1 MNTKSM
7 NKKVQATWH
16 KAAILLPLL
25 LILAACAT
33 PPAAAPAA
41 PAATAAPAAPEA
53 TSATEATATP
63 AAAAAAPAAPAEAPA
78 PQSGGRLQVVL
89 DRGNLIC
96 GVNGS
101 VPGFGFLQSDG
112 SYAGFDVDFCKAV
125 AAAVL
130 GDAEAVEY
138 RPASASERFTLLTT
152 GEIDVLFRNSTWTLT
167 RDSAEVGA
175 EFMPVNFY
183 DGQGM
188 MVRADSGIES
198 LEDMEGATICVLGG
212 TTTELNLTDAF
223 RRLEIDFTPVVFEDA
238 DATAAAYDD
247 RRCDGYTTD
256 KSGLVA
262 NRTRMQNPDEHVI
275 LDVTMSK
282 EPLAGA
288 VAQGDAQWA
297 DAVRWTVYGLIS
309 AEELGVTSENVDEM
323 LNSEDPNIRR
333 LLGVEGDLGAKL
345 GLPNDFVAAAVRATG
360 NYGEIYNRNLG
371 PDTPFAL
378 PRGLNELYTN
388 GGIQYA
394 MPLR

>member
-1 MNTKSM
+1 MNQIFRKLTL
-7 NKKVQATWH
+7 
-16 KAAILLPLL
+16 LLPAT
-25 LILAACAT
+25 LIMAACTAT
-33 PPAAAPAA
+33 PAAPAAAPAA
-41 PAATAAPAAPEA
+41 PAAEAPAAAAPAD
-53 TSATEATATP
+53 
-63 AAAAAAPAAPAEAPA
+63 AAAAPAAPAA
-78 PQSGGRLQVVL
+78 QSGNRLQIVQ
-89 DRGNLIC
+89 DRGSVIC
-96 GVNGS
+96 GVNNQL
-101 VPGFGFLQSDG
+101 PGFGFLETDG

-138 RPASASERFTLLTT
+138 RYASGTDRFTLVST
-152 GEIDVLFRNSTWTLT
+152 GEVDVLFRNSTWSLT
-167 RDSAEVGA
+167 RDSAEVA
-175 EFMPVNFY
+175 MEFMPVNFY

-198 LEDMEGATICVLGG
+198 LEDMEGATVCVQSG
-212 TTTELNLTDAF
+212 TTTELNLADNF
-223 RRLEIDFTPVVFEDA
+223 RALEIEFTPVVFEDN
-238 DATAAAYDD
+238 DATAGAYDEG
-247 RRCDGYTTD
+247 RCDGFTTD
-256 KSGLVA
+256 KSGLVSS
-262 NRTRMQNPDEHVI
+262 RTKMQNPAEHVI

-297 DAVRWTVYGLIS
+297 DAVRWTIYGLIS
-309 AEELGVTSENVDEM
+309 AEELGVTSENLDDM
-323 LNSEDPNIRR
+323 LASEDPNIRR

-345 GLPNDFVAAAVRATG
+345 GLSNDFMVLVLRAVG

-378 PRGLNELYTN
+378 PRGLNALYTE